1 MFGGGWEWVS
11 GWVGCGCVSMCVCLV
26 CGWGCGCGCGWGFP
40 PYIDPLLLLLSLCQ
54 PPGLS
59 LPLNSQL
66 CSLLL
71 LLLASFLRSC
81 KLYFSCFSCFFF
93 SQLQAPTSPT
103 SPASF
108 LRSCK
113 LLLLLLFFFAAAS
126 SYFSCF
132 FPSQLHSP
140 TSPASPAF
148 FLRSRKLLLLLLLSF
163 AVASSTS
170 PTSPAIFRSCKLL
183 LLLLLLLLS
192 FAAASSYFSRF
203 SCFFSSQLQGSF
215 ARSKRALEE
224 IYETGSNILT
234 SMSSNKER
242 LKVSYFCPRCGSCQC
257 QKHMGVD
264 IHGMHMDLKPQT
276 LGRATRSGSR
286 CKYLY
291 STFMVCCL

>member
-1 MFGGGWEWVS
+1 MGVGVGGG
-11 GWVGCGCVSMCVCLV
+11 
-26 CGWGCGCGCGWGFP
+26 
-40 PYIDPLLLLLSLCQ
+40 
-54 PPGLS
+54 S
-59 LPLNSQL
+59 LPTLIPCF
-66 CSLLL
+66 CSFPFANPQVCHCLSTL
-71 LLLASFLRSC
+71 SC
-81 KLYFSCFSCFFF
+81 APCFS
-93 SQLQAPTSPT
+93 
-103 SPASF
+103 
-108 LRSCK
+108 
-113 LLLLLLFFFAAAS
+113 
-126 SYFSCF
+126 YF
-132 FPSQLHSP
+132 
-140 TSPASPAF
+140 
-148 FLRSRKLLLLLLLSF
+148 LLLSF

-170 PTSPAIFRSCKLL
+170 PASPASFFRSCKLL

>member
-1 MFGGGWEWVS
+1 MGVGVGGGS
-11 GWVGCGCVSMCVCLV
+11 LPTLIPCFCSFPFANPQVCHCLSTLSCAPCFSYFLLLSFAV
-26 CGWGCGCGCGWGFP
+26 ASSTSPASPASFFRSCKLLLLL
-40 PYIDPLLLLLSLCQ
+40 LLLLLSFAA
-54 PPGLS
+54 
-59 LPLNSQL
+59 
-66 CSLLL
+66 
-71 LLLASFLRSC
+71 ASS
-81 KLYFSCFSCFFF
+81 YFSCFF
-93 SQLQAPTSPT
+93 SSQPQAPT